1 MATSI
6 KRQYIDLAGVDFKN
20 DESLVNLNRSP
31 DALNIY
37 KDYTTEGNCIQSRP
51 GYRKLAELDTNSIN
65 GIYIYSTNK
74 ALVHSGTKLYLWNNF
89 PTVPST
95 QNLIMLSETTPRL
108 CVQRGDIHTSVDG
121 FAHSETPGSKD
132 VCSSPGIIAACR
144 VLHRLPV
151 PRHPPCAR
159 GILRDRIGP
168 AGYPRVAKIN

>member
-95 QNLIMLSETTPRL
+95 QNLIMLSETMNNNR
-108 CVQRGDIHTSVDG
+108 TSFFSFNNKVYIKDG
-121 FAHSETPGSKD
+121 G
-132 VCSSPGIIAACR
+132 
-144 VLHRLPV
+144 
-151 PRHPPCAR
+151 
-159 GILRDRIGP
+159 
-168 AGYPRVAKIN
+168 